1 MSNAILISNMNILGA
16 NVTELPNESTKDFH
30 LRMVNQYNHFYENA
44 KTITPASSKQYS
56 LCEDLLDCGA
66 PCDLKESHVSSMAAA
81 DAFIKANYHLLKN
94 PTPDSVRANQLKPTT
109 KFKSLSDPNHFVYQ
123 GNVPSDFNIPNH

>member
-44 KTITPASSKQYS
+44 KTF
-56 LCEDLLDCGA
+56 L
-66 PCDLKESHVSSMAAA
+66 
-81 DAFIKANYHLLKN
+81 
-94 PTPDSVRANQLKPTT
+94 
-109 KFKSLSDPNHFVYQ
+109 
-123 GNVPSDFNIPNH
+123 